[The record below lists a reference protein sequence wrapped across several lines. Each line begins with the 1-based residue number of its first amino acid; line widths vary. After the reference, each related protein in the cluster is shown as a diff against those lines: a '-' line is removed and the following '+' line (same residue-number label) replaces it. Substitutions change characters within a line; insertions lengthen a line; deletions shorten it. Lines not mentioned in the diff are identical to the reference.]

1 MSNFYG
7 MEFLD
12 ELWQNH
18 QDPSHAVIGIGGV
31 IVLMI
36 IYNLLL
42 NKFQKYFFKE

>member
-1 MSNFYG
+1 

-18 QDPSHAVIGIGGV
+18 QDPSHAVLGIGGV
-31 IVLMI
+31 IALLI